1 MIGIWTLKALTM
13 RDQKEIRNNVIGKW
27 GEGDPCYQWKKA
39 YLSLTI
45 MQKVNLV
52 NGKLGYI
59 AEEISQ

>member
-1 MIGIWTLKALTM
+1 M
-13 RDQKEIRNNVIGKW
+13 RAQTEIRKNVIGKW
-27 GEGDPCYQWKKA
+27 AEGDSCYQWKKA